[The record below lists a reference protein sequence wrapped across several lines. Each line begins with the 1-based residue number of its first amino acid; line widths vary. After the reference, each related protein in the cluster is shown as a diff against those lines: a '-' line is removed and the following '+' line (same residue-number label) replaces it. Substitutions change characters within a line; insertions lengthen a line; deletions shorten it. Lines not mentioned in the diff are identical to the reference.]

1 MHNHLGLPHGE
12 ERELCGLSLI
22 AVLLAGE
29 PKTLRTWQPYNFG
42 ALDPDIYILRNACI
56 YSDDFTVTII
66 SEDDS

>member
-1 MHNHLGLPHGE
+1 MHHHLGLPHGE

-42 ALDPDIYILRNACI
+42 ALDPDIYI
-56 YSDDFTVTII
+56 
-66 SEDDS
+66 